1 MKDDIDFGTT
11 DIKILFRKMLYPT
24 VASMVFSA
32 LFIIIDGIF
41 VGRGVGSDALA
52 AVNIVAPVWLFATSI
67 GLMFGMGGAVTV
79 SVNMARG
86 KQETARK
93 NMTQAIAV
101 SSVFL
106 LICTVLILVYVDK
119 VLMLLGCS
127 PRLYAPAKD
136 YIWGFVPFMTINALL
151 CSTQFFIRLDASPR
165 YAMTANVIATVLN
178 IIFDYL
184 FIFIFRWGIFG
195 AAIATSLGS
204 VVGVAIMLRY
214 LSKTS
219 NQIHFVPLK
228 ITRKSLSSTVRNT
241 VQVCKIGFS
250 SFLCEITIAAMM
262 LCGNYVFMSYTGE
275 PGVAAFSIACYFF
288 PIIFMLY
295 SSIAQSAQPIISY
308 NYGVSY
314 FPRVH
319 SAFKIALKTAVIC
332 GVLFFVATS
341 VLSVP
346 ITSLFINSDD
356 AAYNISVSGL
366 PLFAAGMIPFAINII
381 SIGYFQSVE
390 RVKSAM
396 FVTIMRGFVFIIG
409 AFLTVPV
416 FFGVSGI
423 WLSVPVGE
431 TITTLLVLV
440 IYAVTRY
447 KEKHRQ
453 TVALQA

>member
-204 VVGVAIMLRY
+204 VVGVAIM
-214 LSKTS
+214 
-219 NQIHFVPLK
+219 F
-228 ITRKSLSSTVRNT
+228 SLVFVRNNHSGHDVVRKLCLHVIYRRT
-241 VQVCKIGFS
+241 RCSRIQHS
-250 SFLCEITIAAMM
+250 MLFLPD
-262 LCGNYVFMSYTGE
+262 N
-275 PGVAAFSIACYFF
+275 
-288 PIIFMLY
+288 
-295 SSIAQSAQPIISY
+295 
-308 NYGVSY
+308 
-314 FPRVH
+314 
-319 SAFKIALKTAVIC
+319 
-332 GVLFFVATS
+332 
-341 VLSVP
+341 
-346 ITSLFINSDD
+346 
-356 AAYNISVSGL
+356 
-366 PLFAAGMIPFAINII
+366 
-381 SIGYFQSVE
+381 
-390 RVKSAM
+390 
-396 FVTIMRGFVFIIG
+396 
-409 AFLTVPV
+409 
-416 FFGVSGI
+416 
-423 WLSVPVGE
+423 
-431 TITTLLVLV
+431 
-440 IYAVTRY
+440 IYAVQFNCAVGTTDNKLQLRSLVLSESTLCIQDSIENRGNLRRAVFCRHLRTQCAHNIAVY
-447 KEKHRQ
+447 KFRRCRI
-453 TVALQA
+453 

>member
-151 CSTQFFIRLDASPR
+151 CSTPFFIRLDASPR

-204 VVGVAIMLRY
+204 VVGVAIMLRPDTFRPVEDNPQVVKQHGTQY
-214 LSKTS
+214 RAGMQDMVFLV
-219 NQIHFVPLK
+219 F
-228 ITRKSLSSTVRNT
+228 VRNNHSGHDVVRKLCLHVIYRRT
-241 VQVCKIGFS
+241 RCSRIQHS
-250 SFLCEITIAAMM
+250 MLFLPD
-262 LCGNYVFMSYTGE
+262 N
-275 PGVAAFSIACYFF
+275 
-288 PIIFMLY
+288 
-295 SSIAQSAQPIISY
+295 
-308 NYGVSY
+308 
-314 FPRVH
+314 
-319 SAFKIALKTAVIC
+319 
-332 GVLFFVATS
+332 
-341 VLSVP
+341 
-346 ITSLFINSDD
+346 
-356 AAYNISVSGL
+356 
-366 PLFAAGMIPFAINII
+366 
-381 SIGYFQSVE
+381 
-390 RVKSAM
+390 
-396 FVTIMRGFVFIIG
+396 
-409 AFLTVPV
+409 
-416 FFGVSGI
+416 
-423 WLSVPVGE
+423 
-431 TITTLLVLV
+431 
-440 IYAVTRY
+440 IYAVQFNCAVGTTDNKLQLRSLVLSESTLCIQDSIENRGNLRRAVFCRHLRTQCAHNIAVY
-447 KEKHRQ
+447 KFRRCRI
-453 TVALQA
+453 